1 MSGLQGTS
9 TDCGSRAKTAAL
21 SRHWKVA
28 VLAAAGFA
36 TMVGGGG
43 TAVAAYTDSAE
54 AKPAAAAKDDEQSDS
69 RSTGSLGGKG
79 RGSGAKGD
87 EDKGRDSDGH
97 DRAKWDGHD
106 DDHGHGSREGNHE
119 KTRSVECDPDDLI
132 LAITEADDAT
142 GPGRLE
148 LAKKCTYTLTA
159 HLDGNG
165 LPAITQPITIIGNG
179 ATITRAANADD
190 FRIFE
195 VEAGGDLRLRN
206 LTVTRGKADEDDG
219 GAVNVRPAG
228 RLDLENVTLENN
240 TVSDVSSYEGGGV
253 YNEGITAIR
262 DSTLDTNFGTE
273 GAAVSSYYGK
283 ADISRTKITGNV
295 SDGYAAIV
303 NEYGT
308 TRISESYLSYN
319 YGFYGGA
326 LDNYGGVTE
335 VEKSALTYNVG
346 YYGGGIYNQYGS
358 LYLRQ
363 STVKANTATD
373 GGGGGLNLTTSAVIE
388 DSKIV
393 DNTATNSNGGGLSI
407 ELDDD
412 ELGVAIRDSKIT
424 GNQAPGNDANGGG
437 IFVDVN
443 SLVTL
448 TDSKVTGNISDE
460 PAGGVH
466 NDGTVVANGKVKI
479 IDNVPTNCDGS
490 TNPVPNCF
498 G

>member
-1 MSGLQGTS
+1 MSGSQDSGTD
-9 TDCGSRAKTAAL
+9 TASRAKTTTL
-21 SRHWKVA
+21 SRHWQVA

-43 TAVAAYTDSAE
+43 TAAYADSAE
-54 AKPAAAAKDDEQSDS
+54 AKPASASRDDDQSSSQDKA
-69 RSTGSLGGKG
+69 THGGKG
-79 RGSGAKGD
+79 RDSGARG
-87 EDKGRDSDGH
+87 DKGKGQDSDHHG
-97 DRAKWDGHD
+97 RARKHGHD
-106 DDHGHGSREGNHE
+106 DDRGRVSHEGNRD
-119 KTRSVECDPDDLI
+119 KARSVECDPDDLI
-132 LAITEADDAT
+132 SAIVRANEVT
-142 GPGRLE
+142 GPGHLE
-148 LAKKCTYTLTA
+148 LAKDCTYTLTA
-159 HLDGNG
+159 NTDGNG
-165 LPAITQPITIIGNG
+165 LPTVTQPITIIGNG

-195 VEAGGDLRLRN
+195 VQSGGDLKLRN
-206 LTVTRGKADEDDG
+206 LTITRGKAADDNG
-219 GAVNVRPAG
+219 GAINVRPAG
-228 RLDLENVTLENN
+228 RVDLEKVTLEDN

-262 DSTLDTNFGTE
+262 DSTLHTNFGHE

-283 ADISRTKITGNV
+283 AEISRTKVTGNI

-308 TRISESYLSYN
+308 TKISESYLSYN
-319 YGFYGGA
+319 YGYYGGA
-326 LDNYGGVTE
+326 LNNYGGVTE
-335 VEKSALTYNVG
+335 VEKSALTHNLG

-358 LYLRQ
+358 LFVRD
-363 STVKANTATD
+363 STVKDNTATD
-373 GGGGGLNLTTSAVIE
+373 GGGGGLNLTASAVIE
-388 DSKIV
+388 DSRIL
-393 DNTATNSNGGGLSI
+393 DNTATNSSGGGISV

-412 ELGVAIRDSKIT
+412 ELGVAIRDSKIA
-424 GNQAPGNDANGGG
+424 GNQAPGNGSNGGG
-437 IFVDVN
+437 VFVGVN

-448 TDSKVTGNISDE
+448 TDSKVKGNISDE

-466 NDGTVVANGKVKI
+466 NDGTVVTNGKVRI